1 MTVAPDAGAVRR
13 LMLLADRL
21 EDEVAG
27 RIAALLSEG
36 IEEERAPR
44 AALVMMSVTDPF
56 DTRFHLGEVLVTESV
71 VALGAVRGWGLT
83 TGDAPQRARLK
94 AIVDALA
101 RGAEPARLEDAIRLL
116 APEEERL
123 ERERCREAELVART
137 RVEFDLMPGSGVSP

>member
-13 LMLLADRL
+13 LMLVADRL

-27 RIAALLSEG
+27 RIAAALSEG

-71 VALGAVRGWGLT
+71 VVLGAVRGWGMT
-83 TGDAPQRARLK
+83 IGDAPQRARLK
-94 AIVDALA
+94 AIVDALG

-116 APEEERL
+116 APEEGRL

-137 RVEFDLMPGSGVSP
+137 RVEFDLMPGSGVTP